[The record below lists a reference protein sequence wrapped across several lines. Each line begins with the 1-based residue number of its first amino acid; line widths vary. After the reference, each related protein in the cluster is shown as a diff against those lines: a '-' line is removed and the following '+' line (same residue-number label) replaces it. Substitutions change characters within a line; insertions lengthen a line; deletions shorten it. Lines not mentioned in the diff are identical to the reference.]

1 LNEIHELRA
10 QQARERSEIVPVEAS
25 AFYWLENIFQP
36 VATRL
41 HPLSFKSTS
50 GMDAIESYCQIL
62 EHKWYLSERAGHD
75 VGHLAAVE
83 DYLANIVKKLS
94 NTDS

>member
-1 LNEIHELRA
+1 
-10 QQARERSEIVPVEAS
+10 
-25 AFYWLENIFQP
+25 
-36 VATRL
+36 
-41 HPLSFKSTS
+41 
-50 GMDAIESYCQIL
+50 MDAIESYCQIL

-94 NTDS
+94 NTDA